1 MKSHLEIFS
10 SLQLIE
16 DSSIYLLL
24 GKYILEKTVVGCPW
38 GTAAAVYPK
47 QAESTNRQKVIDY
60 KL

>member
-24 GKYILEKTVVGCPW
+24 GKYILEKTVVG
-38 GTAAAVYPK
+38 YP
-47 QAESTNRQKVIDY
+47 
-60 KL
+60 